1 MTRILKTSGFL
12 GLAVMMSVG
21 LYQNYLLAFG
31 GGAPPGWMVGG
42 HAHLGV
48 LSILAIVVGFV
59 VPALGI
65 VGRLRQVVTGL
76 FLAGQ
81 WGVPLTIWIGEGAGV
96 TPLMPTAFLW
106 GLCLVVAML
115 VLAWQTATSD
125 TPSDGGGRI
134 DASPADD

>member
-21 LYQNYLLAFG
+21 LYQNALLAG
-31 GGAPPGWMVGG
+31 GSTPPAWLVGG

-76 FLAGQ
+76 FVVGQ
-81 WGVPLTIWIGEGAGV
+81 WGLPGTVWIGESG
-96 TPLMPTAFLW
+96 TLPQLMPTSFLW
-106 GLCLVVAML
+106 GLCLIVAML
-115 VLAWQTATSD
+115 VLAWQAATTD
-125 TPSDGGGRI
+125 TSTSGPTTSAGT
-134 DASPADD
+134 PADD